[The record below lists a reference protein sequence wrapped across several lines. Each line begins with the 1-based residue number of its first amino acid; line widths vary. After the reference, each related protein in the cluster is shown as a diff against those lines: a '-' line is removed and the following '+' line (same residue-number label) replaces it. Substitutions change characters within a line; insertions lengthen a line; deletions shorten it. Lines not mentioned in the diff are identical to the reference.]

1 MVVRYPVSSLTL
13 HHLDPDA
20 REAALT
26 GSFRVLKPEGRL
38 HIADV
43 QAQRL
48 ADMARNHGFEVA
60 ELGSR
65 RLNVFGSVHF
75 LRGVRKRVHR
85 PED

>member
-26 GSFRVLKPEGRL
+26 ESFRVLKPEGRL

-48 ADMARNHGFEVA
+48 ADMRETTA
-60 ELGSR
+60 SR
-65 RLNVFGSVHF
+65 WPNSG
-75 LRGVRKRVHR
+75 RGG
-85 PED
+85 